1 VHLHIPKKKVL
12 ETLKDFVS
20 TSHRGDG
27 ALIEKNTRT
36 HIAG

>member
-20 TSHRGDG
+20 ASHNGDG
-27 ALIEKNTRT
+27 PLMEKNTTT
-36 HIAG
+36 HISE